1 MTYTHYSKSW
11 LNKQTAGIS
20 SCYAMRKRTLFA
32 IGTSYQTLFM
42 SGTAIEY
49 KNYKEYDYEYNKMD
63 DSEKPQYERRKVS
76 HGGLPYKI
84 RYYRAS
90 RNEI

>member
-1 MTYTHYSKSW
+1 
-11 LNKQTAGIS
+11 
-20 SCYAMRKRTLFA
+20 MRKKALFA
-32 IGTSYQTLFM
+32 IGTSYQISYL

-63 DSEKPQYERRKVS
+63 YCQKPQYEGRKVS
-76 HGGLPYKI
+76 HGGLPNKI
-84 RYYRAS
+84 RYHRAA

>member
-1 MTYTHYSKSW
+1 
-11 LNKQTAGIS
+11 
-20 SCYAMRKRTLFA
+20 
-32 IGTSYQTLFM
+32 M